1 MPPVL
6 DTEEKKLADSNGGG
20 PRDLGPDHGG
30 GGDGDEGN
38 SDPNYVPGAGL
49 LAMRLVLVSV
59 SMLFVTVGV
68 AYYARSRSPIGWQHI
83 RVPSLLWV
91 STALIL
97 ASGWTLENRAQRRG
111 GFPSKALCKLGR
123 RYPRHRLG
131 FPGVADPGP
140 AGARRPG
147 AIFAPQSA
155 QFSLLCSDGRARLA
169 PARRDAG
176 ALLSTSSRAA
186 NPHGLSPAFCA
197 PARPHRRRGSL
208 LAFSDGVVARLVS
221 GAFDMALGRF
231 IGEKPRKTQN
241 TFPKVRAFA
250 PAPVSSSPALHLAC
264 PWF

>member
-97 ASGWTLENRAQRRG
+97 ASGWTLET
-111 GFPSKALCKLGR
+111 
-123 RYPRHRLG
+123 
-131 FPGVADPGP
+131 
-140 AGARRPG
+140 ARSVVEG
-147 AIFAPQSA
+147 S
-155 QFSLLCSDGRARLA
+155 
-169 PARRDAG
+169 
-176 ALLSTSSRAA
+176 
-186 NPHGLSPAFCA
+186 
-197 PARPHRRRGSL
+197 HRRRYVSWVAVTLGIGLAFLASQILALRELAVQGLYLRHNPHSSLFYVLTVAHGLHLLGGMLALCYL
-208 LAFSDGVVARLVS
+208 LARAPQILTASRRHFARLRGRIAV
-221 GAFDMALGRF
+221 AALYWHFLTVLWLGLF
-231 IGEKPRKTQN
+231 L
-241 TFPKVRAFA
+241 
-250 PAPVSSSPALHLAC
+250 ALLIW
-264 PWF
+264 P